1 MPPSLPAPRLF
12 VLSTIPAQ
20 HLWAPRM
27 CPQGM
32 LPPRQGAVC
41 LLTLEAGQLARG
53 GPSGHAPRGGGWPG
67 APLLP
72 AGAAQ
77 CQPCPHPA
85 PSVSA
90 REGGR
95 VRQGAAV
102 YLRHRVPRSL
112 RPGPPVAPSVP
123 SVERG
128 AWLAVGSAR
137 QAVGHSLSCTCSPVS
152 RGLPRRGAHPASVT
166 PHAGRV
172 VRLLLT
178 PRVRWAQ
185 TSAALASPLSHR
197 PRWSPRRC
205 RGAARDTCSHLGRR
219 FCVPRAGDRDLLP
232 AGCSS
237 LTTALGWGW
246 GVVMIS
252 PYSLGRRPL
261 SGLCHSERHP
271 PAWAGPGVGA
281 GGRGARQDGGAG
293 LPPTAEPR
301 APPPPCWRVSPQVLV
316 CLLLILEP
324 LRPLLSAGQCLTR
337 CGPSGAPFTTVGWAH
352 LPGGHVRGLQG
363 LGSLPGP
370 TPLPPHP

>member
-178 PRVRWAQ
+178 PRVRAEG
-185 TSAALASPLSHR
+185 TSSPL
-197 PRWSPRRC
+197 
-205 RGAARDTCSHLGRR
+205 L
-219 FCVPRAGDRDLLP
+219 AG
-232 AGCSS
+232 
-237 LTTALGWGW
+237 LT
-246 GVVMIS
+246 
-252 PYSLGRRPL
+252 P
-261 SGLCHSERHP
+261 
-271 PAWAGPGVGA
+271 
-281 GGRGARQDGGAG
+281 GAG
-293 LPPTAEPR
+293 LS
-301 APPPPCWRVSPQVLV
+301 APH
-316 CLLLILEP
+316 
-324 LRPLLSAGQCLTR
+324 
-337 CGPSGAPFTTVGWAH
+337 SGAPASSPVCRSMPDPLWPLWRPLH
-352 LPGGHVRGLQG
+352 HSG
-363 LGSLPGP
+363 LGPSTRRPCEGTAGLGEPPRPHTAASPPLSDALPTSVLGQSSGHTGLVSRGDDFRASSARLTEPPRPRLFSLAVF
-370 TPLPPHP
+370 

>member
-178 PRVRWAQ
+178 PRVRSMPDPLWPLWRPLHHSGLGPSTRRPCEGTAGLGEPPRPH
-185 TSAALASPLSHR
+185 TAASPPLSDALPTSVLGQSSGHTGLVSRGDDFRASSARLTEPPR
-197 PRWSPRRC
+197 PR
-205 RGAARDTCSHLGRR
+205 L
-219 FCVPRAGDRDLLP
+219 F
-232 AGCSS
+232 S
-237 LTTALGWGW
+237 LA
-246 GVVMIS
+246 V
-252 PYSLGRRPL
+252 
-261 SGLCHSERHP
+261 
-271 PAWAGPGVGA
+271 
-281 GGRGARQDGGAG
+281 
-293 LPPTAEPR
+293 
-301 APPPPCWRVSPQVLV
+301 
-316 CLLLILEP
+316 
-324 LRPLLSAGQCLTR
+324 
-337 CGPSGAPFTTVGWAH
+337 F
-352 LPGGHVRGLQG
+352 
-363 LGSLPGP
+363 
-370 TPLPPHP
+370 